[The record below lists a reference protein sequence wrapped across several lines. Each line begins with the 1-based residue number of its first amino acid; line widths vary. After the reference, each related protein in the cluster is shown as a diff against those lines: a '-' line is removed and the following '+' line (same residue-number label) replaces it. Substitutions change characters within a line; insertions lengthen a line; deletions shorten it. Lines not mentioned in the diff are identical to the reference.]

1 MDQVKDKLYGTS
13 LSNWER
19 TRKLLGFE
27 DGERMRVCG
36 VVQIGRRRKMGR
48 GREIKTSYFKRLN
61 LAESDIPDKDAA
73 LNPVNLNKPN
83 WRNIL

>member
-1 MDQVKDKLYGTS
+1 
-13 LSNWER
+13 
-19 TRKLLGFE
+19 
-27 DGERMRVCG
+27 MRVC
-36 VVQIGRRRKMGR
+36 VVQIGRGRKMGR